1 MGGRTADEST
11 SYLKMASVIH
21 FKFRSALQYETVNF
35 DGDHISLSD
44 LKRAIAKRK
53 GLLKAVDLDFAISNE
68 QTGEGVVILLMYQS
82 GVNAYPCVVPL
93 LPRYMCMRASAVAGS
108 PTFLIPLGPCPKQN
122 IRLRKASSPRTP
134 LWS

>member
-1 MGGRTADEST
+1 LGGRTADEST

-82 GVNAYPCVVPL
+82 GVNAYPCVVPFCRGTCACA
-93 LPRYMCMRASAVAGS
+93 LPQLRGLPHFLYRWARARNRIYV
-108 PTFLIPLGPCPKQN
+108 
-122 IRLRKASSPRTP
+122 
-134 LWS
+134 